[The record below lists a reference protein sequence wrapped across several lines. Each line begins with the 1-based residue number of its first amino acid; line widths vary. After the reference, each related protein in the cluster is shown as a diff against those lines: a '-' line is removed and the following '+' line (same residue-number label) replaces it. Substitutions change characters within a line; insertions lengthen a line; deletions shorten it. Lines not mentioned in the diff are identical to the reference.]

1 MQDATHLLRIEFR
14 KLLLGHKINEEVIS
28 NLRVSID
35 TFTVSLSNTLCKN
48 TRIFGV
54 EEQVDSSEF
63 NVASLTIVPVSRE
76 LKAFIV
82 IGVD

>member
-1 MQDATHLLRIEFR
+1 MQDATHLLGIEFG
-14 KLLLGHKINEEVIS
+14 KLLLRHKVNKEVIS

-76 LKAFIV
+76 L
-82 IGVD
+82 